1 MACCYSVLLRGC
13 GLLLL
18 LCCSCFCSH
27 LRMTVSLCCCQRFN
41 GGRALALSD
50 FVCASNDSS
59 NDMAITVK
67 LPPDAGIEG
76 KIA

>member
-1 MACCYSVLLRGC
+1 MLLSEVQRRK
-13 GLLLL
+13 
-18 LCCSCFCSH
+18 SS
-27 LRMTVSLCCCQRFN
+27 SLVP
-41 GGRALALSD
+41 AD